1 MTNRR
6 SSAGQTSS
14 AAAAAQAAQTTRNL
28 ANFINEQDPRAL
40 FWMVSQ
46 MNDQPL
52 DQLAAVQVEQ
62 LRQALLTRTEID
74 VNHWKERIQAFHAGP
89 VHEIDWAP
97 FAGLVPAERPAAQ
110 PQPEPAVAQSPEPR
124 GVPPNVAGVPAVP
137 ERLGQSAAPPGA
149 VELQIL
155 QVLQRLEQKLDAQ
168 AEAATPTTDLGKKR
182 HRAKALLDGL
192 RDLDVRGDEML
203 RRGYHDAQ
211 AAGIDAI
218 GGLDART
225 RVKTIVDVGCSSG
238 LSTREL
244 VRAFPDATR
253 VVGID
258 LSPHFIAVARHALAT
273 RRDGDPPGWG
283 VGIGVDVDGD
293 GGDDHGGNKVSFA
306 HAAGERLPFEDG
318 SVDLVSSCLVF
329 HELPSDAAAAVI
341 ADAFRALRPGGYFTM
356 MDMDPTAP
364 AFERIANNVFAFTAF
379 KSTEPYLEQYASL
392 DVQDVLRAA
401 GFEARVETLPSS
413 PRHRTIVARK
423 PCA

>member
-1 MTNRR
+1 M
-6 SSAGQTSS
+6 SSTARVVS
-14 AAAAAQAAQTTRNL
+14 AAAPSTGRSSSTATSSSSSSRRGGSTIARAVQPPSSTANKTSIAAEIVGAVLKFPPLWEAASKGAKEKMIKRAGDLGVDWQREVESLRCATDWEKALADATDDAVLASTPAYYKTSFHAYPEGNL
-28 ANFINEQDPRAL
+28 GWPPAHE
-40 FWMVSQ
+40 VEV
-46 MNDQPL
+46 
-52 DQLAAVQVEQ
+52 AAVAV
-62 LRQALLTRTEID
+62 
-74 VNHWKERIQAFHAGP
+74 HAVTFSDDG
-89 VHEIDWAP
+89 
-97 FAGLVPAERPAAQ
+97 
-110 PQPEPAVAQSPEPR
+110 
-124 GVPPNVAGVPAVP
+124 
-137 ERLGQSAAPPGA
+137 
-149 VELQIL
+149 
-155 QVLQRLEQKLDAQ
+155 KTLDAN
-168 AEAATPTTDLGKKR
+168 
-182 HRAKALLDGL
+182 
-192 RDLDVRGDEML
+192 GDEML

-211 AAGIDAI
+211 ALGMDAI
-218 GGLDART
+218 GGPDVRANSIR
-225 RVKTIVDVGCSSG
+225 TIVDVGCSSG

-392 DVQDVLRAA
+392 DVQDVVRAA